1 MDVYSERRSTYS
13 IHMQAACCCVSV
25 TMVWVWRWSVM
36 DMNTTANVIGGYKG
50 KFHCQ
55 SCSKTVFSTQL
66 MQTKQLI
73 QRPSSVSIA
82 SSVAYTYIYIDGA
95 PPSKQNQNICLPLHL
110 AIRQTAC
117 THHTLKC
124 ARARSLSLSLSCR
137 RRLPHTIT
145 PHAIRARSVNILTF
159 PHRLTLLCTV
169 IKTSSSEQQQQQH
182 TGTQLVKWENRD
194 KKKRVFRNAPV
205 LRSFCATAECLQLR
219 LWLLHCEW
227 KL

>member
-1 MDVYSERRSTYS
+1 
-13 IHMQAACCCVSV
+13 
-25 TMVWVWRWSVM
+25 
-36 DMNTTANVIGGYKG
+36 MNTTANVIGGYKG

-110 AIRQTAC
+110 AIRQTAY

-124 ARARSLSLSLSCR
+124 ARARSLSLS
-137 RRLPHTIT
+137 
-145 PHAIRARSVNILTF
+145 F
-159 PHRLTLLCTV
+159 TLLPPPPASYHHTTCDSRAFRQHFDVSSPSHIIMHSNQNVVVRAAAAAYGNTV
-169 IKTSSSEQQQQQH
+169 S
-182 TGTQLVKWENRD
+182 
-194 KKKRVFRNAPV
+194 
-205 LRSFCATAECLQLR
+205 
-219 LWLLHCEW
+219 
-227 KL
+227 

>member
-1 MDVYSERRSTYS
+1 MHVRILIVSHTIDFLASYQCDSKTTNDWARWRYSRVAHNMDVYSERRSTYS
-13 IHMQAACCCVSV
+13 IHMQATCCCVSV

-82 SSVAYTYIYIDGA
+82 SSVAYTCIYIDGA

-117 THHTLKC
+117 THQTLKC
-124 ARARSLSLSLSCR
+124 ARARSLSLFHSLAAAACLIPSHHMR
-137 RRLPHTIT
+137 F
-145 PHAIRARSVNILTF
+145 ARVPSTFWRFLTVS
-159 PHRLTLLCTV
+159 HYYA
-169 IKTSSSEQQQQQH
+169 Q
-182 TGTQLVKWENRD
+182 
-194 KKKRVFRNAPV
+194 
-205 LRSFCATAECLQLR
+205 
-219 LWLLHCEW
+219 
-227 KL
+227 